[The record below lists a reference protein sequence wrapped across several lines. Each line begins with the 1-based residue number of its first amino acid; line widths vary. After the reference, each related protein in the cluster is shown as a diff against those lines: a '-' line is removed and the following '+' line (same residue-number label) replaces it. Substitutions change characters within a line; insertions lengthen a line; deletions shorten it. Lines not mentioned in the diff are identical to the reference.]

1 MDQQFELRYWDLARC
16 AWCAKFYVPSYA
28 GAVEQLQGSGHPI
41 VIEFQ
46 NSDDDYADP
55 YRPTQAKIEIKV
67 GENWKFTD
75 LFDSNIMSCWVEIY
89 QGLDDDATL
98 FFQGWVD
105 PSQYEEPYDVAP
117 YYLTI
122 VVVDG
127 LKYLQDI
134 MFAESENSDGTF
146 DYYEDR
152 RTESQIIWDILSKIG
167 VTQYEEYVNL
177 FAVQMAMGPAY
188 SPFSQT
194 LLERD
199 RFYDMTCAEVL
210 TEMLRKL
217 GAVIRQ
223 SFGVFQIFRPVELY
237 RSVVYGRLWTSATSN
252 TPISAT
258 PIQYIH
264 RTATHQ
270 ESALHQ
276 IPGGMQ
282 MLVAPAKRVN
292 IKQEYGNRNSWVDN
306 YTLHRDTYDPVT
318 RRFEKWSAV
327 TSQYAPIPVAD
338 ILPREDEGVAL
349 RYLTNIQ
356 QTFGQYASMTPDTEL
371 FKIEFEYGF
380 YNKATAF
387 KDDVVASFVIIQTAS
402 DIPLWAQGKYLL
414 KNSTEATEL
423 TWVPLDYSGSA
434 NYSNTVPMDDVGHG
448 WTGWQT
454 ASFTFKGLP
463 YTRPLSIRF
472 INRYSDSIYVCIK
485 NVRFVASATEISKIT
500 YQRGLFERLR
510 ARITSEGFRIWLA
523 KKYILKDKY
532 SEVDVVTEN
541 LYNPICDVVHGDVR
555 EYDFILGDIVKES
568 TPPIKGD
575 TGITNNLEQF
585 AGSLAIL
592 APETVEAAIQTF
604 ISAFA
609 SYYAAVDVLLSYEE
623 NSAGIGML
631 VFKAAVPGVDFGAAA
646 SISSITGDIV
656 AQAYTIQAN
665 QAGTRQLVELLI
677 EGTGGYVTITIAGVT
692 RNMNYYGSSID
703 ETITHFIDLYDYVYA
718 AVGITLDINSTNDA
732 LLMLGDAEGNSFTY
746 NAIDTGL
753 IPTEVLFVA
762 ASPIGQRTD
771 AIEITGTTGSAAI
784 TCAGVTKT
792 FSFGFALVTPSS
804 EWCAGDDSSD
814 AFPYKPLVQIIGDEI
829 AAQYSR
835 SKYLIQMPIIE
846 RVTGVKSGLKINGCI
861 IDTENEVDGVPR
873 KFVVNRGSFD
883 TRHRKWELDLVELL
897 PYEGV
902 QPEIEPDSIPSYE
915 SDEEPYYIPGNE
927 GNIPSSEDPEPS
939 GDYAIQMNHIDTIAD
954 GQYGKSMYITYEYT
968 AEVARTENIKYYFSS
983 DAAGELAVSVVE
995 KVAVAFSLGTHTAQL
1010 IGVAYPVSTAKYLH
1024 IYLEAATHEKITSNQ
1039 FDSVLVLI
1047 NYLDDIY
1054 GLQAAGENITPD
1066 PTFSCTI
1073 SGGSISLPIY
1083 WTIRNSSSIIIASG
1097 QQTFAFST
1105 GTSDETL
1112 TSVLCPMGEY
1122 EDCILT
1128 VGFTEG
1134 SAVAS
1139 SNGFTIAFI

>member
-177 FAVQMAMGPAY
+177 FAVQMAMGSAY

-327 TSQYAPIPVAD
+327 TLGISQYAPIPVAD

-387 KDDVVASFVIIQTAS
+387 KDDVVASFVIIQTVS

-472 INRYSDSIYVCIK
+472 TNRYSDSIYVCIK

-592 APETVEAAIQTF
+592 TPETVEAAIQTF

-927 GNIPSSEDPEPS
+927 GNVPSSEDF
-939 GDYAIQMNHIDTIAD
+939 GVVLNHIDTIAD
-954 GQYGKSMYITYEYT
+954 GRYGAPLSASFEYVAASAKT
-968 AEVARTENIKYYFSS
+968 ANIKYYFSS
-983 DAAGELAVSVVE
+983 DAAGNVAVTAEQTVS
-995 KVAVAFSLGTHTAQL
+995 VAFSAGTHTQTIL
-1010 IGVAYPVSTAKYLH
+1010 RLSYPVSTAKYMV
-1024 IYLEAATHEKITSNQ
+1024 IYLEDDPDEKIISNQ
-1039 FDSVLVLI
+1039 FDSVLV
-1047 NYLDDIY
+1047 
-1054 GLQAAGENITPD
+1054 
-1066 PTFSCTI
+1066 
-1073 SGGSISLPIY
+1073 
-1083 WTIRNSSSIIIASG
+1083 
-1097 QQTFAFST
+1097 
-1105 GTSDETL
+1105 TL
-1112 TSVLCPMGEY
+1112 TSISHISSQTVGEAMTPQPTFNFTVAGGDLAITIY
-1122 EDCILT
+1122 WSIRDAGGNILISGSQSFTFVTGQTSKTFSGVNMPDEEGEDCTFRIGFSAGSQT
-1128 VGFTEG
+1128 VI
-1134 SAVAS
+1134 
-1139 SNGFTIAFI
+1139 SNSFFINI

>member
-67 GENWKFTD
+67 GQNWKFTD
-75 LFDSNIMSCWVEIY
+75 LFDPNIMSCWVEIY
-89 QGLDDDATL
+89 QGIGDDETL
-98 FFQGWVD
+98 FFQGWLD

-134 MFAESENSDGTF
+134 MFAEEEHSDGTF

-167 VTQYEEYVNL
+167 ATQYEEYVNL
-177 FAVQMAMGPAY
+177 FAVQMAMGSSY
-188 SPFSQT
+188 SPFPQT

-199 RFYDMTCAEVL
+199 RFYEMTCAEVL

-223 SFGVFQIFRPVELY
+223 NFGTFQIFRPVELY

-276 IPGGMQ
+276 IPGGRQ

-338 ILPREDEGVAL
+338 ILPREEEGVAL

-356 QTFGQYASMTPDTEL
+356 QTFGQYAFMTPDTEL

-387 KDDVVASFVIIQTAS
+387 KDDVVASFVIVQTAS

-463 YTRPLSIRF
+463 YTRPLSIQF
-472 INRYSDSIYVCIK
+472 INRYSDSVYVCIR
-485 NVRFVASATEISKIT
+485 NVRFVSAATEISKIT

-510 ARITSEGFRIWLA
+510 ARTTSEGFHIYLR
-523 KKYILKDKY
+523 KKFILKDKY

-541 LYNPICDVVHGDVR
+541 LYNPICDVEHGDVR

-568 TPPIKGD
+568 TPPVKGD

-585 AGSLAIL
+585 AGSLAIM
-592 APETVEAAIQTF
+592 APETVEVAIQTF

-609 SYYAAVDVLLSYEE
+609 SYYADVDVLLSYEE

-646 SISSITGDIV
+646 SISSITGDID
-656 AQAYTIQAN
+656 AEAYTIQAN

-677 EGTGGYVTITIAGVT
+677 EGTSGYVTITIAGVT

-746 NAIDTGL
+746 SAIDTGL
-753 IPTEVLFVA
+753 IPTEELFVA

-792 FSFGFALVTPSS
+792 FSFGFVITVPSS
-804 EWCAGDDSSD
+804 EWCAGDESSD
-814 AFPYKPLVQIIGDEI
+814 AFPHKPLLQIIGDEI

-846 RVTGVKSGLKINGCI
+846 RITGVKSGLNINGCL
-861 IDTENEVDGVPR
+861 IDTENEVDGAPR
-873 KFVVNRGSFD
+873 KFIINRGSFD

-897 PYEGV
+897 PYDGV
-902 QPEIEPDSIPSYE
+902 QPEIEPEPLPPYE

-927 GNIPSSEDPEPS
+927 GNVPSSEDF
-939 GDYAIQMNHIDTIAD
+939 GVALNHIDTIAD
-954 GQYGKSMYITYEYT
+954 GRQGTAMTASFEYT
-968 AEVARTENIKYYFSS
+968 AAEARIGNIRYYFSS
-983 DAAGELAVSVVE
+983 DAAGSIPVTAVSSQLVEFEVGTDTVVIT
-995 KVAVAFSLGTHTAQL
+995 GIT
-1010 IGVAYPVSTAKYLH
+1010 YPTYTGKYLH
-1024 IYLEAATHEKITSNQ
+1024 VYLQDDGDEFISSNE
-1039 FDSVLVLI
+1039 FDSVLIVLNHI
-1047 NYLDDIY
+1047 DTVHT
-1054 GLQAAGENITPD
+1054 LQATGADISPA
-1066 PTFSCTI
+1066 PSFSATAT
-1073 SGGSISLPIY
+1073 GGTLTVTIY
-1083 WTIRNSSSIIIASG
+1083 WNIRNASDVVVASG
-1097 QQTFAFST
+1097 SEDFSFTT
-1105 GTSDETL
+1105 GTADKTFLSSVTCPSTDYDDCTL
-1112 TSVLCPMGEY
+1112 NIGFSAGLKTVTSN
-1122 EDCILT
+1122 T
-1128 VGFTEG
+1128 
-1134 SAVAS
+1134 
-1139 SNGFTIAFI
+1139 FTIASI